1 MPLLA
6 LKKNATLRL
15 KTMQFNVRCHNGKD
29 NPIMTTNDISRIL
42 QEWPYD
48 SSKMNVRITE
58 AEAGREVLQLRVEL
72 GIVQMEVIGR
82 PDGVLQDGY
91 KSLLDLFED
100 RGTHGGL
107 DSEMCRRLREEGVQR
122 SHRAAA
128 FFTMGRWE
136 DVIRDCTQ
144 NLQLFDLCNQNANE
158 EQDRVALEQFR
169 APVIALRTRSA
180 AEWAIELENTIEAL
194 AALDHGLDAL
204 RDALGDDWNESNE
217 AQLLQGMKEALVPRL
232 PTSERADL
240 QERLATAIEN
250 ENYELA
256 AILRDEIRLLRD

>member
-1 MPLLA
+1 
-6 LKKNATLRL
+6 
-15 KTMQFNVRCHNGKD
+15 
-29 NPIMTTNDISRIL
+29 
-42 QEWPYD
+42 
-48 SSKMNVRITE
+48 
-58 AEAGREVLQLRVEL
+58 
-72 GIVQMEVIGR
+72 
-82 PDGVLQDGY
+82 
-91 KSLLDLFED
+91 
-100 RGTHGGL
+100 
-107 DSEMCRRLREEGVQR
+107 
-122 SHRAAA
+122 
-128 FFTMGRWE
+128 
-136 DVIRDCTQ
+136 
-144 NLQLFDLCNQNANE
+144 LCNQNANE
-158 EQDRVALEQFR
+158 EHDRVALEQFR